1 MVEIV
6 IYTLKIAVLS
16 TLIAALIG
24 IPLAFFTARRTF
36 HGRRFILSLSAIP
49 LCIPPLII
57 ALGYVSFFGMNG
69 TVNNLAK
76 SLFHLQDSPFKFLY
90 SLRGIVIAQGFYN
103 FPLITG
109 VLSAAWKQ
117 LPREEENAARLLGTS
132 EPRIF
137 ITITLKQL
145 SGAIAA
151 ACIPVFLFCF
161 FSFMI
166 VLLFSPVGKSTI
178 EVEIYHSIRTTL
190 DIKNGAILA
199 ILETLLSLS
208 FVAIYSF
215 ICRKSQTNS
224 NGISFSKNPVYKLCR
239 FPFQPKGQKLLE
251 GTTFTILLLA
261 VFLFLLC
268 PGLAI
273 LLNSQFSRIFKDKIF
288 FQALKNTIWI
298 GLFTSSGCCLISFI
312 YSALVKMNKKEG
324 SVFLQTLPLIPMAI
338 SSVVLAWCM
347 SMIFHHGNPALLI
360 FMEIFLYWP
369 IAYRQ
374 IQNGMNRLSPDI
386 CNAARLLSKNKL
398 DAILRVYLP
407 SCKKVIFTA
416 FGLCFAVSAG
426 DSTLPLVLS
435 IPRFNTLAYYTYK
448 LAGAYRF
455 KQACASGSVLTVLC
469 CIIFAICRTNRW
481 QKKPS

>member
-24 IPLAFFTARRTF
+24 IPVAFFTARRNF
-36 HGRRFILSLSAIP
+36 HGRKFILSLSSVP
-49 LCIPPLII
+49 LCIPPLIV
-57 ALGYVSFFGMNG
+57 ALAYVSFFGMNG
-69 TVNNLAK
+69 TLNTIAK
-76 SLFHLQDSPFKFLY
+76 SIFNLQESPFQFLY
-90 SLRGIVIAQGFYN
+90 SLKGIVIAQGFYN

-109 VLSAAWKQ
+109 VLSAVWRQ
-117 LPREEENAARLLGTS
+117 LPTEQQNAARLLGAS

-137 ITITLKQL
+137 VTITLKQL

-178 EVEIYHSIRTTL
+178 EVEIYHSIRSTL

-199 ILETLLSLS
+199 VLETVLSLS

-215 ICRKSQTNS
+215 ICRKSQTTS
-224 NGISFSKNPVYKLCR
+224 SGISFSKSPAFRLCS
-239 FPFQPKGQKLLE
+239 FPYETKIQKVVEGSFFAILMLL
-251 GTTFTILLLA
+251 

-268 PGLAI
+268 PGITI
-273 LLNSQFSRIFKDKIF
+273 LLNSQFSRIFKDRIF
-288 FQALKNTIWI
+288 FEALKNTIWI
-298 GLFTSSGCCLISFI
+298 GICTSFFCCLISFI
-312 YSALVKMNKKEG
+312 YSAFVKLNKKEG
-324 SVFLQTLPLIPMAI
+324 SIFLQTLPLIPMAI
-338 SSVVLAWCM
+338 SSVVLAWGM
-347 SMIFHHGNPALLI
+347 SMIFHHGNPILLI
-360 FMEIFLYWP
+360 FMETFLYWP

-374 IQNGMNRLSPDI
+374 IQNGMNSLPHDV
-386 CNAARLLSKNKL
+386 CDAAILLSRNKT
-398 DAILRVYLP
+398 DAIIRIFLP
-407 SCKKVIFTA
+407 SCKKVLLTA

-455 KQACASGSVLTVLC
+455 KQACASGTVLTVLC
-469 CIIFAICRTNRW
+469 CIVFILCRTNW
-481 QKKPS
+481 WHKKQS